1 MAYSAE
7 ISRQNPA
14 CFVFLV
20 DQSGSMADAIG
31 HSEAE
36 PKAKAEVLSDA
47 MNRLLAEATLRC
59 SREDGIRDY
68 FHIAVIGYGAQVG
81 PALGGTLEG
90 KEVLPISQIGD
101 NPAAVVDRETQLPDG
116 AGVLVSQQ
124 VKFPVWL
131 EPVAGGKTPM
141 CEAFRQAIRIVEGWI
156 SEHPESFPP
165 VVLNI
170 TDGQSTDGDPSS
182 LASSLMSLHTED
194 GEVLVFNMHVSSE
207 GGAQESKFPDSTD
220 GLADDYAVLLYG
232 MSSALPSQM
241 RESASELGVP
251 TSGGSRG
258 FIYNADPVAVVQFL
272 EIGTRAGE
280 LR

>member
-31 HSEAE
+31 HSEGE

-47 MNRLLAEATLRC
+47 MNRLLSEATMRC

-68 FHIAVIGYGAQVG
+68 FSIAVIGYGAQVG
-81 PALGGTLEG
+81 PALGGTLGGQEL
-90 KEVLPISQIGD
+90 LPISQIGD
-101 NPAAVVDRETQLPDG
+101 NPVAVVDREKLLPDG
-116 AGVLVSQQ
+116 AGVLLSQR
-124 VKFPVWL
+124 VRFPVWL
-131 EPVAGGKTPM
+131 EPVASGKTPM
-141 CEAFRQAIRIVEGWI
+141 CEAFRQAIHIVEDWV
-156 SEHPESFPP
+156 SDHPHSFPP

-182 LASSLMSLHTED
+182 LASSLTSMQTED
-194 GEVLVFNMHVSSE
+194 GNVLLFNMHVSSE
-207 GGAQESKFPDSTD
+207 GGAQEAKFPDSSD
-220 GLADDYAVLLYG
+220 GLLDDYAVLLYG
-232 MSSALPSQM
+232 MSSILPAQM

-251 TSGGSRG
+251 TSASSRG
-258 FIYNADPVAVVQFL
+258 FIYEADPVAVVQFL

>member
-1 MAYSAE
+1 MTYSAE

-14 CFVFLV
+14 LFVFLI
-20 DQSGSMADAIG
+20 DRSGSMADAIG
-31 HSEAE
+31 HSEGE

-81 PALGGTLEG
+81 PALGGALEG
-90 KEVLPISQIGD
+90 KELLPISQIGD
-101 NPAAVVDRETQLPDG
+101 NPAAVVDRETQLPDR
-116 AGVLVSQQ
+116 AGVLVSQL
-124 VKFPVWL
+124 VRTPVWL
-131 EPVAGGKTPM
+131 EPMAGGKTPM
-141 CEAFRQAIRIVEGWI
+141 CEAFRRAIRIVEDWV
-156 SEHPESFPP
+156 SAHPRSFPP

-182 LASSLMSLHTED
+182 LASSLRSLATED

-207 GGAQESKFPDSTD
+207 GGAQEAKFPDSTE

-232 MSSALPSQM
+232 MSSTLPAQM
-241 RESASELGVP
+241 RESAGELGVP
-251 TSGGSRG
+251 TSAGSRG
-258 FIYNADPVAVVQFL
+258 FIYEADPVAVVQFL